1 MALLL
6 SPCGCFLESPLQNA
20 ADSYPVMALPT
31 ASEPTSLE
39 CKEQH
44 THPMPLLDI
53 LAVNLSS
60 STTLQQA
67 VAWPP
72 RLSFEILVEADMT
85 PHLLYS
91 TKL

>member
-1 MALLL
+1 
-6 SPCGCFLESPLQNA
+6 
-20 ADSYPVMALPT
+20 
-31 ASEPTSLE
+31 
-39 CKEQH
+39 
-44 THPMPLLDI
+44 MPLLDI